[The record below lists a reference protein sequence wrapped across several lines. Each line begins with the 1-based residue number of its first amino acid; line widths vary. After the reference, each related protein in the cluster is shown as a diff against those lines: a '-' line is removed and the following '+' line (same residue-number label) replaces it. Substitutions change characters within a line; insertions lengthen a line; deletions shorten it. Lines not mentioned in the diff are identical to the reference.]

1 MKILFI
7 YVLFNVFTSQYG
19 EKAHVVGE
27 YNDWQKCALA
37 INHTGP
43 QKPDKEGNVKLY
55 ECVWNDSKGIDNT
68 AVYTDVPRID
78 KYFL

>member
-7 YVLFNVFTSQYG
+7 YVLFNVFTGQTGDTVYVLD
-19 EKAHVVGE
+19 HFD
-27 YNDWQKCALA
+27 DWQKCALA

-55 ECVWNDSKGIDNT
+55 ECVWNQKEVDTT
-68 AVYTDVPRID
+68 AQFTQR
-78 KYFL
+78 